1 MKRIL
6 SVMLFTA
13 LGLNAAAIGTGA
25 GTVIT
30 NQASLSYSVGGTAI
44 TAPIVSNADTFV
56 VDDKVDLTVVHQD
69 GAIVT
74 VTPGTTGQVTEFLV
88 TNTGNKVH
96 DFILTSSQN
105 NGNPFSA
112 TDSIDVTITGIFVES
127 GTTAGYQAAED
138 TVTYI
143 DELASGSSKKVYIV
157 STIPNSAALNDV
169 AAVTLTAQVA
179 VGGTV
184 NTQGAAIAT
193 DNRNDADTA
202 GSAAGHEQIVF
213 ADGAG
218 SNGATDGVKDGKH
231 GDTSAY
237 KIESAVLTV
246 AKTSCVI
253 SDAINTALSGTT
265 PHRIPGAVIR
275 YAFEVKNT
283 GSVDATSVV
292 VTDDIVALAAYTD
305 AATNFFI
312 ESGPCVCATGG
323 STAAGATSGYT
334 SPTAKL
340 DFGTVV
346 KAIDARTPTKEC
358 GYFEVVIK

>member
-6 SVMLFTA
+6 SVMLFAA

-25 GTVIT
+25 GTVIA

-44 TAPIVSNADTFV
+44 TAPIVSNNDVFV

-105 NGNPFSA
+105 NGNPFA
-112 TDSIDVTITGIFVES
+112 GETDNIDVTITGIFIES
-127 GTTAGYQAAED
+127 GATAGYQAAED

-143 DELASGSSKKVYIV
+143 DELASGDSKKVYII
-157 STIPNSAALNDV
+157 STIPNGATLNDV
-169 AAVTLTAQVA
+169 AEVTLTAQVA
-179 VGGTV
+179 VGGTS
-184 NTQGAAIAT
+184 NTQGTAIAT

-202 GSAAGHEQIVF
+202 GSAAGDEQIVF

-218 SNGATDGVKDGKH
+218 SNGATDGAKDGKH

-246 AKTSCVI
+246 AKSSCVV
-253 SDAINTALSGTT
+253 SDAINTELSGST

-275 YAFEVKNT
+275 YAFEIENA
-283 GSVDATSVV
+283 GNVDATNVV
-292 VTDDIVALAAYTD
+292 VTDDIVALAAYTN

-312 ESGPCVCATGG
+312 ESGACACATGG
-323 STAAGATSGYT
+323 SAAAGGTSGYA
-334 SPTAKL
+334 SPTATL
-340 DFGTVV
+340 DFETV
-346 KAIDARTPTKEC
+346 ASSAKEC
-358 GYFEVVIK
+358 GYFEVEIK

>member
-30 NQASLSYSVGGTAI
+30 NQASLTYSVGGTAI
-44 TAPIVSNADTFV
+44 TAPIVSNDDAFV

-74 VTPGTTGQVTEFLV
+74 VTPGVTGQVTEFLV
-88 TNTGNKVH
+88 TNTGNKIH
-96 DFILTSSQN
+96 DFILTSTQN

-112 TDSIDVTITGIFVES
+112 TDTIDVTITGTFVES
-127 GTTAGYQAAED
+127 GTTAGYQVAED
-138 TVTYI
+138 TVVYV
-143 DELASGSSKKVYIV
+143 DELGSGDSKKVYIV

-179 VGGTV
+179 VGGTSG
-184 NTQGAAIAT
+184 QGAAIAT
-193 DNRNDADTA
+193 DDSAIADTPGIA
-202 GSAAGHEQIVF
+202 SGDEQIVF

-218 SNGATDGVKDGKH
+218 SNGAPDAVKDGKH

-246 AKTSCVI
+246 AKNSCVV
-253 SDAINTALSGTT
+253 SDAINTELAGTT

-275 YAFEVKNT
+275 YTFEVKNT

-292 VTDDIVALAAYTD
+292 VQDNIVNLAAYTD

-312 ESGPCVCATGG
+312 ESGACTCATGG
-323 STAAGATSGYT
+323 STTAGGTSGYA

-340 DFGTVV
+340 DFETV
-346 KAIDARTPTKEC
+346 ASGAEEC
-358 GYFEVVIK
+358 GYFEVTIK

>member
-30 NQASLSYSVGGTAI
+30 NQASLSYSVGGTPI
-44 TAPIVSNADTFV
+44 TAPIVSNDDAFV

-96 DFILTSSQN
+96 DFVLTSSQN

-112 TDSIDVTITGIFVES
+112 TDTIDVTITGIFVES
-127 GTTAGYQAAED
+127 GTTAGDQVAED
-138 TVTYI
+138 TVGYI
-143 DELASGSSKKVYIV
+143 DELASGDSKKVYIV

-169 AAVTLTAQVA
+169 AAVTLTTQVA
-179 VGGTV
+179 GGGTS
-184 NTQGAAIAT
+184 NTQGVAIAA

-246 AKTSCVI
+246 VKTSCVV
-253 SDAINTALSGTT
+253 SDAINGTT
-265 PHRIPGAVIR
+265 
-275 YAFEVKNT
+275 
-283 GSVDATSVV
+283 
-292 VTDDIVALAAYTD
+292 
-305 AATNFFI
+305 
-312 ESGPCVCATGG
+312 
-323 STAAGATSGYT
+323 
-334 SPTAKL
+334 KL
-340 DFGTVV
+340 
-346 KAIDARTPTKEC
+346 I
-358 GYFEVVIK
+358 I